1 MADLRRRAH
10 GWRLW
15 AVLGGAVIVI
25 AVIAKLAPVS
35 LPLLLLLACP
45 LSMMF
50 MMSGMGHAHGSD
62 PHVVDASPQIPLPS
76 LESLPYDDQVRLLRT
91 RLLSLHA
98 EREVVADM
106 LDRLEGRTPTTSEDA
121 DGHAAWHGLL
131 DVGRSSAGRDVA
143 HEASVERACDATSI

>member
-25 AVIAKLAPVS
+25 AVMAKLAPAS

-50 MMSGMGHAHGSD
+50 MMGGMGHTHGSD

-98 EREVVADM
+98 EREVVADT
-106 LDRLEGRTPTTSEDA
+106 LDRLEGRGAPMTSRDA
-121 DGHAAWHGLL
+121 L
-131 DVGRSSAGRDVA
+131 
-143 HEASVERACDATSI
+143 ERAERRGLPDAAHSGAEHDAAHG